1 MVKQNQDF
9 ENQVFKALHKYFK
22 KVQESYQKYHNNPYE
37 ADYIHRFRV
46 DMRKMRVL
54 FNFLKPFINKDIY
67 ETFNQS
73 LRQLGRRLSPLRDL
87 DTLIEECNELALAE
101 PDLIDNYAEVFK
113 YLEKERFKL
122 VQSQSTK
129 KTFKEFE
136 GILEGAEGVLEQ
148 LVLFEN
154 INQTPSQKLFKK
166 RYQHKMDKLDKE
178 FKNLD
183 ISDYEA
189 VHEVRKLAK
198 KVRYTSVGF
207 KKVLPNKERKEVK
220 KRAKRVQEYLGEI
233 TDIHVSIEIL
243 EEYKQ
248 RTTNKRVEDSIQK
261 IIDYHLNKSLTHS
274 LIF

>member
-1 MVKQNQDF
+1 MYKI
-9 ENQVFKALHKYFK
+9 L
-22 KVQESYQKYHNNPYE
+22 
-37 ADYIHRFRV
+37 IV
-46 DMRKMRVL
+46 DDSRTSRKI
-54 FNFLKPFINKDIY
+54 LK
-67 ETFNQS
+67 
-73 LRQLGRRLSPLRDL
+73 
-87 DTLIEECNELALAE
+87 
-101 PDLIDNYAEVFK
+101 
-113 YLEKERFKL
+113 
-122 VQSQSTK
+122 
-129 KTFKEFE
+129 

-261 IIDYHLNKSLTHS
+261 IIDYHLNNSLTH
-274 LIF
+274 